1 MRKLCIASVYLF
13 LFFSAFLS
21 RAEVVDK
28 ILVVVNDEV
37 ITQGDLD
44 RILYPIYMQYRDL
57 YSNEELA
64 AKLDEVRRNVLERMI
79 QDKLLLCEARKIN
92 IEAEKSEVD
101 EKISELKK
109 RFTTTQEF
117 KETLESENITLGEL
131 EKKYTERIM
140 IDKLVDLEIRRRVA
154 FSPSE
159 ILAYYE
165 AHKKDFE
172 EPEKVKLETILIRF
186 NDGRSEEEARS
197 LAEGIL
203 MRLQEGG
210 GFSLLAKE
218 YSDGPYR
225 DSGGDMG
232 WVKKGEL
239 METIDSLVFDL
250 DKGEISGVLETNLG
264 FHIFKVEDKTPENVP
279 EFQQVKNKI
288 EQIIFNKKF
297 EEKFGHWL
305 EELKK
310 NAYIA
315 FR

>member
-297 EEKFGHWL
+297 EEKFGRWL

>member
-210 GFSLLAKE
+210 DFSLLAKE

-297 EEKFGHWL
+297 EEKFGRWL